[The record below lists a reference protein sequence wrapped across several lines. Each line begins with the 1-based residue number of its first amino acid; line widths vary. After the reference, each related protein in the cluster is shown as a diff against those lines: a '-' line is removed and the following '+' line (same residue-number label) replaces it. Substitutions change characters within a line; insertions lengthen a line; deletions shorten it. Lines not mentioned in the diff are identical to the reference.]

1 MASSFAAQ
9 LKEIAAKSKNELD
22 LKAHKT
28 AHSQS
33 LIFAKKIA
41 GTQDFD
47 TIYQLCLE
55 GFEDLCKID
64 PRFQEYQRNLFSQQS
79 KTQERD
85 LMTAEQNAT
94 LDTVLEGCLG
104 LLGGR
109 LLLSPARKVAEWL
122 VRRFRVHEYN
132 TSFFLLTFLPYHAT
146 PFFRNLLSILPSPLA
161 PQFKFLVPY
170 IPGLTNPPR
179 HAIAYGAINNDGFF
193 AALNTYALK
202 VCHAGSQH
210 QTLLS
215 FWASIIAEAIAG
227 RLDLAKSGRKEIQR
241 QRQEDVLLKILP
253 LLKDGLSMHE
263 IPEMM
268 TACFTFAILLAS
280 KSQLA
285 NNVLDSLMEA
295 VTGALKKETMD
306 AGLICLSIMTQQ
318 KSEQFLNRRVITKLS
333 KVNDLEKRL
342 QAFNKSCD
350 IEGFTFA
357 IVQSALSD
365 VRAKGQK
372 ERLDLVERLLWAELM
387 DSERMIRSIASL
399 IVLLKSASQNV
410 DLTSFRD
417 TVADLLRRLNDS
429 ERFSSL
435 VPHAVQQSGV
445 DSANL
450 EASLEIM
457 IEEPQRKPAEVE
469 EMDVDSD
476 TPGTAPSPLDRA
488 LKHVP
493 QRTVEE
499 HSFLSP
505 VPSHLFPPL
514 LEAFTLAAQ
523 SKEGLEKFLELPL
536 WKLSKDT
543 DEPLFASFFV
553 RVFSGPYSIQVRIAA
568 LGAVQN
574 FLSQLS
580 NSDPQAILPYVLP
593 QLADPA
599 QRIRRAAS
607 EVLLAMEHAL
617 PSAFVDGETFKQW
630 GAKDLYGSGKIERSV
645 SFQPTQDVSKILQR
659 AVLPLLEE
667 CILDPTEIRGA
678 LKSALRPSSGDR
690 VSSKTKSI
698 ELKKYLRQSFFRLL
712 LTHLSST
719 PLYSVKCG
727 LLNLLSD
734 VEKLGGISKRK
745 ELMPLLL
752 RWASLSYEDV
762 ETLAAAEHLDKKTV
776 NVAMCSIISPTDE
789 DAVKALL
796 GLTFSSNKKRSD
808 FAIAVSERIQSFWPQ
823 LKTDRQIAAADALLK
838 TMFSEE
844 AERGGHSQL
853 PRSVF
858 NSVELSTDVLI
869 HLLNNVRSSMDEAK
883 EHSPASKRRRTNES
897 QAVPVNKSLKL
908 AIISKATF
916 VLELIDNSSPESR
929 PQLLSSLSDVFMAL
943 HQVKLQHQ
951 SDMSYLLS
959 LSLGSLLS
967 IVRNAASHASKL
979 EKLDVSRLQ
988 VDVIMDCVRT
998 TPSPQVQ
1005 NTALLLIAATAKLL
1019 PERIL
1024 DSIMPVFTF
1033 MGSNVLGKEDEYSNY
1048 VVDQTMDQIIPAM
1061 IEAVR
1066 GKGQDLVGQ
1075 TSDLVFSFVV
1085 AFEHIPPHRRLRL
1098 FKKLVSNLGDEVF
1111 LSILISSLTKRYPN
1125 QDDVNS
1131 FIVTLTNTFDAD
1143 IQLETCVRLVGGLR
1157 DALAGQPNQYK
1168 AVTDAENVNGSMSPL
1183 VVLSLLRT
1191 LDRLFSESNI
1201 KPKIARF
1208 GMSVK
1213 NGKENLTSTWKSLL
1227 DQMIRLVQTPDL
1239 DQELSTT
1246 VNSVL
1251 SSLLRL
1257 VPITTFVSI
1266 TEHFLVGGPDI
1277 IKERI
1282 LRLLRFRLHAQNE
1295 RTSALQAQLMAFLQ
1309 ILCKTL
1315 TEPNDEAIKHAA
1327 LECIDCIS
1335 ELYGRKDAP
1344 AMVQTGRVI
1353 SEACLKS
1360 SELKLATLALLC
1372 LSSIA
1377 DSVKEA
1383 IVPIT
1388 PQVIPK
1394 VFGLVQFSLQEEAEH
1409 IELHNA
1415 AFALLSGV
1423 LTHVPFIFSMEH
1435 LDQILVLCAESR
1447 NALLNTETHELLEQA
1462 LRLVG
1467 SKIELAKIVGSLRRT
1482 WNATVENDLPA
1493 VQQALALLLNSI
1505 QTSSKSLVANQADK
1519 ISELLLQAFD
1529 LRRIQFT
1536 NISEDSYT
1544 NADVI
1549 KVEQTVNAVTIEF
1562 IYKLND
1568 TTFRPIFHQMLAWA
1582 TKCPDVKP
1590 VNLAKAQKLR
1600 QTTLFN
1606 FLAHFFGTLKSIVTS
1621 YASHV
1626 VEPAMAALKEISSA
1640 ALSSPPH
1647 TSTKAKKRHLTK
1659 SPSTQDQNDEKDTTQ
1674 LYTAILATLRAAL
1687 THDHDAHFS
1696 NPALFHPLSEILTEQ
1711 LHLASHPTY
1720 TPYIP
1725 SHTIPTIVRLA
1736 VAVVDTPEHLKRLNS
1751 LICALRR
1758 SEDAKVR
1765 SASVKL
1771 HLALAGAETLTPPPP
1786 PAGEGEGAGDEE
1798 VGIAEEWCG
1807 TVLSVGEGMVYV
1819 NEMLEDEDEEV
1830 ERGIRRLVRRVREVV
1845 GEEGIFE

>member
-1 MASSFAAQ
+1 
-9 LKEIAAKSKNELD
+9 
-22 LKAHKT
+22 
-28 AHSQS
+28 
-33 LIFAKKIA
+33 
-41 GTQDFD
+41 
-47 TIYQLCLE
+47 
-55 GFEDLCKID
+55 
-64 PRFQEYQRNLFSQQS
+64 
-79 KTQERD
+79 
-85 LMTAEQNAT
+85 
-94 LDTVLEGCLG
+94 
-104 LLGGR
+104 
-109 LLLSPARKVAEWL
+109 
-122 VRRFRVHEYN
+122 
-132 TSFFLLTFLPYHAT
+132 
-146 PFFRNLLSILPSPLA
+146 
-161 PQFKFLVPY
+161 
-170 IPGLTNPPR
+170 
-179 HAIAYGAINNDGFF
+179 
-193 AALNTYALK
+193 
-202 VCHAGSQH
+202 
-210 QTLLS
+210 
-215 FWASIIAEAIAG
+215 
-227 RLDLAKSGRKEIQR
+227 
-241 QRQEDVLLKILP
+241 
-253 LLKDGLSMHE
+253 MHE

-268 TACFTFAILLAS
+268 TACFTFTILLAS

-285 NNVLDSLMEA
+285 DNVLDSLMEA
-295 VTGALKKETMD
+295 VTGALKNETMD

-318 KSEQFLNRRVITKLS
+318 KSEQSLSRRVITKLS
-333 KVNDLEKRL
+333 KVNDLEERL
-342 QAFNKSCD
+342 QAFSKACD

-372 ERLDLVERLLWAELM
+372 ERLDLVERLLLVELM

-399 IVLLKSASQNV
+399 MVLLKNASQKV
-410 DLTSFRD
+410 DLTSIRD
-417 TVADLLRRLNDS
+417 TIADLLRRLNDS

-435 VPHAVQQSGV
+435 VPHAVQQSGI
-445 DSANL
+445 DSATL
-450 EASLEIM
+450 EVSLEIM
-457 IEEPQRKPAEVE
+457 IEEPKRGPAEVD

-476 TPGTAPSPLDRA
+476 TIGKAPSPLVRA

-499 HSFLSP
+499 HSFLSH
-505 VPSHLFPPL
+505 VPSHLFRPL

-523 SKEGLEKFLELPL
+523 SKEGLETFLELPL
-536 WKLSKDT
+536 WKLSRDT

-553 RVFSGPYSIQVRIAA
+553 RVFSGPYSVQVRIAA
-568 LGAVQN
+568 LGAVKN

-580 NSDPQAILPYVLP
+580 NSDPQAILPYVLA

-599 QRIRRAAS
+599 QKIRRAAS

-617 PSAFVDGETFKQW
+617 PSGFVDGETIKQW
-630 GAKDLYGSGKIERSV
+630 GAKDLYGSGKIERPV

-659 AVLPLLEE
+659 AVLPFLEE
-667 CILDPTEIRGA
+667 CILDPTEIKGA
-678 LKSALRPSSGDR
+678 VKSALRPSSGDR

-698 ELKKYLRQSFFRLL
+698 ELKKYLRQSLFRLL

-734 VEKLGGISKRK
+734 IEKLGGISKRK

-762 ETLAAAEHLDKKTV
+762 ERLVAAELLDKKTV
-776 NVAMCSIISPTDE
+776 NMTMCSIISPTDE
-789 DAVKALL
+789 DAVEALL
-796 GLTFSSNKKRSD
+796 GLTFLSNEKRSD
-808 FAIAVSERIQSFWPQ
+808 FAIAVSERIQSLWPQ
-823 LKTDRQIAAADALLK
+823 LKTDRQIAAADDLLK

-844 AERGGHSQL
+844 AKRGGHSQL
-853 PRSVF
+853 GRRVLHSVD
-858 NSVELSTDVLI
+858 LSTDVLI
-869 HLLNNVRSSMDEAK
+869 HLLNSVRSSMDEAK

-897 QAVPVNKSLKL
+897 QAVPVNKNIKL

-959 LSLGSLLS
+959 LSLGSLLG
-967 IVRNAASHASKL
+967 IVREAASHASRL
-979 EKLDVSRLQ
+979 EKLDLSRLQ

-998 TPSPQVQ
+998 TSNPQVQ
-1005 NTALLLIAATAKLL
+1005 NTALLLIAATAKLF

-1024 DSIMPVFTF
+1024 ESIMPVFTF

-1048 VVDQTMDQIIPAM
+1048 VVDQTMDKIIPAM
-1061 IEAVR
+1061 IDSIHGR
-1066 GKGQDLVGQ
+1066 GQDLVGQ
-1075 TSDLVFSFVV
+1075 TSDLIFSFVV

-1131 FIVTLTNTFDAD
+1131 FIVILTNTFEAD
-1143 IQLETCVRLVGGLR
+1143 IQLGTCVRLVGCLR
-1157 DALAGQPNQYK
+1157 DALAGQPSQRK
-1168 AVTDAENVNGSMSPL
+1168 KVTEAENVNDSMSP
-1183 VVLSLLRT
+1183 VAVLSLLRT
-1191 LDRLFSESNI
+1191 LDRLFTESNI
-1201 KPKIARF
+1201 STKIARF
-1208 GMSVK
+1208 GMSVQ

-1246 VNSVL
+1246 LNNVL

-1266 TEHFLVGGPDI
+1266 TEHFLVVGPDI
-1277 IKERI
+1277 IKRRI
-1282 LRLLRFRLHAQNE
+1282 LRLLGLRLHAQNE

-1315 TEPNDEAIKHAA
+1315 TEPNDEATKHAA

-1335 ELYGRKDAP
+1335 ELYGRKNAP
-1344 AMVQTGRVI
+1344 AMIQTGQVI
-1353 SEACLKS
+1353 SETCLKS
-1360 SELKLATLALLC
+1360 SELKLVTLALLC
-1372 LSSIA
+1372 LSSIVE
-1377 DSVKEA
+1377 SVKEA

-1388 PQVIPK
+1388 PQMIPK
-1394 VFGLVQFSLQEEAEH
+1394 MFSLVQSSLEEEEAEH

-1415 AFALLSGV
+1415 AFTLLSAL

-1447 NALLNTETHELLEQA
+1447 NAVLNTETHEILEQA

-1467 SKIELAKIVGSLRRT
+1467 SNIELAKIVRSLQRT

-1505 QTSSKSLVANQADK
+1505 QTSSKSLVANQVDK

-1529 LRRIQFT
+1529 LRRIQLT
-1536 NISEDSYT
+1536 NFSEDSYT
-1544 NADVI
+1544 DADVS

-1568 TTFRPIFHQMLAWA
+1568 TTFRPTFLQILTWA

-1590 VNLAKAQKLR
+1590 SNLVKAQKLR
-1600 QTTLFN
+1600 QTTFFN

-1621 YASHV
+1621 YASYV
-1626 VEPAMAALKEISSA
+1626 VEPAIAVLKEISA
-1640 ALSSPPH
+1640 TALSSPPN
-1647 TSTKAKKRHLTK
+1647 TSTKAKKRHLSK
-1659 SPSTQDQNDEKDTTQ
+1659 SSSTQDQNNDKDTTQ
-1674 LYTAILATLRAAL
+1674 LYTTTLLTLRAAL

-1696 NPALFHPLSEILTEQ
+1696 IPSLFNPLSEILIEQ
-1711 LHLASHPTY
+1711 LHLASHLAL
-1720 TPYIP
+1720 TPYIS

-1736 VAVVDTPEHLKRLNS
+1736 VAVADTPEHLKKLNS

-1758 SEDAKVR
+1758 SEEAKVR

-1771 HLALAGAETLTPPPP
+1771 HLALAGAEPLT
-1786 PAGEGEGAGDEE
+1786 PAGEGEGEEEGE

-1819 NEMLEDEDEEV
+1819 NEMLEDEDEDV
-1830 ERGIRRLVRRVREVV
+1830 ERGTRRLVRRVREVV